1 LNIFAFRPDLN
12 LGVLIKALQSKSLV
26 QILAEPNLI
35 TTNGKEAS
43 FTVGGEFPV
52 PVLQGGGN
60 SGAVTIQFR
69 EFGVRLMFN
78 PLITDNKTIKMYVKP
93 EVSELDFSHAVTLNG
108 FTIPALSTRKM
119 ETNIELGEGQS
130 FVIAGLIDNRLTD
143 SVSRVPGLASLP
155 ILGNFFK
162 SRDVSKNTTELIV
175 MVTPEITTP
184 LQSGDVKPTVAMP
197 QDFLIPITPG
207 DPAFQNTK
215 GKQAARGSR

>member
-1 LNIFAFRPDLN
+1 
-12 LGVLIKALQSKSLV
+12 
-26 QILAEPNLI
+26 
-35 TTNGKEAS
+35 
-43 FTVGGEFPV
+43 
-52 PVLQGGGN
+52 
-60 SGAVTIQFR
+60 
-69 EFGVRLMFN
+69 
-78 PLITDNKTIKMYVKP
+78 
-93 EVSELDFSHAVTLNG
+93 
-108 FTIPALSTRKM
+108 M

-207 DPAFQNTK
+207 DPAFQNPK